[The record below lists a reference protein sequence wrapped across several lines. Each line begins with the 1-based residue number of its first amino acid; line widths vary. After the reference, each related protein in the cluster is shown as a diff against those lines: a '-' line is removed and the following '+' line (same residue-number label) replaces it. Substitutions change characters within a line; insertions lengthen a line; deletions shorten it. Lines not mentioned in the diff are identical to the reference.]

1 MTNFLHLA
9 DGQSFTGYHPY
20 FNGIFSFTVFVRGQT
35 VEGFP
40 LDINIADI
48 APRVRSARK
57 AIEGSGSKFG
67 KLGDPHGVAVDQDG
81 NVIVS
86 DSRNHRLQ
94 VIYDS
99 L

>member
-1 MTNFLHLA
+1 M
-9 DGQSFTGYHPY
+9 
-20 FNGIFSFTVFVRGQT
+20 

-40 LDINIADI
+40 LDVNIADI
-48 APRVRSARK
+48 APRVRSARR

-81 NVIVS
+81 KVIVS

-94 VIYDS
+94 VFKSCLVHASKIVIS
-99 L
+99 LFSYNEELCQQ